1 MLDASYDLRHLGDV
15 LLGDHQEGCGLHA
28 NDLVPRNV
36 LANYIR
42 TALCLPVT
50 TQEKGNIVLDGRQ
63 HDHIRADALE
73 KGDLHFGAHVSRKE
87 DVAELAGD
95 LGIIDGGFFLPAS
108 S

>member
-1 MLDASYDLRHLGDV
+1 MLNASYDLCHLGDV
-15 LLGDHQEGCGLHA
+15 FLSDYQEGCGLHA

-42 TALCLPVT
+42 TALRLPVT
-50 TQEKGNIVLDGRQ
+50 TQEKNNIILDGRH
-63 HDHIRADALE
+63 HDHIRTDTLE

-95 LGIIDGGFFLPAS
+95 LGIIDGGFFSPAS